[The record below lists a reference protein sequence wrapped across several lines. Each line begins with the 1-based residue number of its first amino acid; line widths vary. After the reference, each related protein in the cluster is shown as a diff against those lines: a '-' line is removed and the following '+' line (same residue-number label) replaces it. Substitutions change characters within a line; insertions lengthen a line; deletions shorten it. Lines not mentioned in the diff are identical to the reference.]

1 MSDTETPKSAKT
13 SRADPAIN
21 KSVVVQSPADALTAA
36 VETLIVAAEAYAA
49 ADGTT
54 THSYVAGDYRVR
66 FQGEQLLRVE
76 RI

>member
-1 MSDTETPKSAKT
+1 MNDTTTPKPK
-13 SRADPAIN
+13 PAP
-21 KSVVVQSPADALTAA
+21 KAAPTPAEALDAA
-36 VETLIVAAEAYAA
+36 VATLVAAAEAYAA

-66 FQGEQLLRVE
+66 FQGEQLLSLA